1 MNQLQNFCLLYYSIK
16 NSITEILLHLT
27 MGVLSDQ
34 LFNAKIIHI
43 RNLIIEEVSIEI
55 PEQERQNI
63 NCTASERNLCCALHS
78 FA

>member
-1 MNQLQNFCLLYYSIK
+1 
-16 NSITEILLHLT
+16 